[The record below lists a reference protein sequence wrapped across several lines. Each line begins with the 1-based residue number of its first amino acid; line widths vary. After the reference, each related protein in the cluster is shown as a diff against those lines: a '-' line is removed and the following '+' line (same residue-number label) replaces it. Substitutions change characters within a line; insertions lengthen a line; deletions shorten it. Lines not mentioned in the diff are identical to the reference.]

1 MRTRRRQSSL
11 LPFFSIKSMP
21 LMVMMKKS
29 SLSYAVPFQSQGH
42 RMATGTLEWSMKS
55 EKENALEPLLGV
67 NG

>member
-1 MRTRRRQSSL
+1 M

-29 SLSYAVPFQSQGH
+29 SLSYAEPFQSLGHH